1 MKNFFIILSMKILN
15 LILKIC
21 HKNGGNFLGKI
32 AYDWNPEI
40 FKYFK
45 VNCPVIA
52 VSATNGKTMTNN
64 CIGYTLK
71 TAENKV
77 VSNVEG
83 NNMETG
89 ILSTILK
96 NCTLTGKIKA
106 DYLVF
111 EVDES
116 YIPVVFKDFRLDTLV
131 ILNFFRDQ
139 LDRNGEVESLILRI
153 NEFLKTYTGNLILNN
168 DDPNVARLGQANPN
182 NENVYYYSVEKYQ
195 FATEQI
201 KEAGEG
207 KFCPFCKT
215 RLEYEYYQYS
225 HVGKFKCPN
234 CNFGDNK
241 IYKLATNV
249 DLKNRCFDIDG
260 DTYKINGNSIYLIYN
275 YTAVYSVC
283 SLYGISNDVVK
294 KAFSTFA
301 LNNGRLEEIKIN
313 GVPTIINLAK
323 NPTGSNVSLRIL
335 NEDDSEK
342 ELLFVLNDNIA
353 DGFDVS
359 WIWDINFNNLNNV
372 SRIITSGTRAYD
384 IAIRIKT
391 SGFPAEKIEPYLN
404 LEDAVKAFYKTDVKK
419 YVIANY
425 TSLQPTR
432 HELKKFDEIN
442 KNNNATDVGTSDIS
456 KKEEIKANVKNSEID
471 TKEALQSIDNTDN
484 SENQDNKEKSIKILY
499 LYPDMLE
506 LYGDYGNIQVLK
518 YRIESRGYKAIIDR
532 YSIGNAAPNFNDYD
546 IVFAGGGAD
555 NEQSI
560 LAEDLVK
567 YKDNIKDA
575 VNNGVFFLLIC
586 GAYQLFG
593 KYYKGV
599 EGNIIPGLE
608 VFDYYTVANPDRKKR
623 CIGNIVIDATL
634 DANINI
640 KKSANSNEYSSD
652 NIDTLN
658 LKTKVIGFENHGGQT
673 FDISNSFGNVLFGN
687 GNKFGDSEEGF
698 FENNV
703 IATYLHGPLLSKN
716 PELCDY
722 IIKYCLNRKYNEN
735 IKLTPLNDEF
745 ENLCRE
751 QLLNRFLE
759 KN

>member
-1 MKNFFIILSMKILN
+1 MKNFFIILAMKILN

-71 TAENKV
+71 TAGNKV

-96 NCTLTGKIKA
+96 NCTLAGKIKA

-153 NEFLKTYTGNLILNN
+153 NEFLKTYNGNLILNN
-168 DDPNVARLGQANPN
+168 DDPNVSRLGQANPN
-182 NENVYYYSVEKYQ
+182 NKNIYYFSVDKYQ
-195 FATEQI
+195 FATEHI

-260 DTYKINGNSIYLIYN
+260 NTYKINGNSIYLIYN

-283 SLYGISNDVVK
+283 SLYDISNDVVK
-294 KAFSTFA
+294 NAFSTFA

-313 GVPTIINLAK
+313 DVPTIINLAK

-372 SRIITSGTRAYD
+372 TRIITSGTRAYD

-404 LEDAVKAFYKTDVKK
+404 LEDAVKSLYKTNVKK

-432 HELKKFDEIN
+432 HELKRFDEMS
-442 KNNNATDVGTSDIS
+442 KNNDVTNVKTSDIS
-456 KKEEIKANVKNSEID
+456 KKEAIKSNIENTEMNP
-471 TKEALQSIDNTDN
+471 KEVLQNIDNTDN
-484 SENQDNKEKSIKILY
+484 LNYQDNEEKSIKILY

-532 YSIGNAAPNFNDYD
+532 YSIGDTAPNFNDYD

-575 VNNGVFFLLIC
+575 VKNGVFFLLIC

-640 KKSANSNEYSSD
+640 KKSDNSNDDSSD
-652 NIDTLN
+652 NIENLN

-687 GNKFGDSEEGF
+687 GNKFSDSKEGF

-722 IIKYCLNRKYNEN
+722 IIRYCLDRKYNEN
-735 IKLTPLNDEF
+735 IELEPLNDEF

-751 QLLNRFLE
+751 QLLNRFL
-759 KN
+759 KK

>member
-1 MKNFFIILSMKILN
+1 MKNFFIILAMKILN

-32 AYDWNPEI
+32 AFDWNPEI

-71 TAENKV
+71 TAGNKV

-168 DDPNVARLGQANPN
+168 DDPNVARLGQANPSN
-182 NENVYYYSVEKYQ
+182 SNIYYFSVDKYK
-195 FATEQI
+195 FATEKI

-234 CNFGDNK
+234 CNFGDNE

-260 DTYKINGNSIYLIYN
+260 NTYKINGNSIYLIYN
-275 YTAVYSVC
+275 YTAVYTVC
-283 SLYGISNDVVK
+283 SLYDISNDVVK

-301 LNNGRLEEIKIN
+301 LNNGRLEEIAIH

-335 NEDDSEK
+335 NEDDSQK

-372 SRIITSGTRAYD
+372 SRIVTSGTRAYD

-404 LEDAVKAFYKTDVKK
+404 LEDAVKALYKTDVKK

-432 HELKKFDEIN
+432 HELKKFNEMN
-442 KNNNATDVGTSDIS
+442 KNNNITDINTNDIS
-456 KKEEIKANVKNSEID
+456 KIKNPEVDAKEISQNIEDLHSQYNE
-471 TKEALQSIDNTDN
+471 
-484 SENQDNKEKSIKILY
+484 EKSIKILY

-532 YSIGNAAPNFNDYD
+532 YSIGDTAPNFNDYD

-567 YKDNIKDA
+567 YRENIKNA

-623 CIGNIVIDATL
+623 CIGNIVIE
-634 DANINI
+634 ANLGQDNNI
-640 KKSANSNEYSSD
+640 LNDTNFNTNTNNSDKFENLS
-652 NIDTLN
+652 

-716 PELCDY
+716 PVLCDY
-722 IIKYCLNRKYNEN
+722 IIKYCLDRKYNEN
-735 IKLTPLNDEF
+735 IALDPLNDEF

-751 QLLNRFLE
+751 QLLNRFLS